1 MRRKEKEEAK
11 EGKRKVKFQ
20 LFFRQPRVA
29 VPCTAECR
37 GEEKERRER
46 EGRRER
52 EEGEGER
59 KEKEKHRGGRFDSTR
74 VETIRVRIGH
84 ALMNRV
90 APPTRGGERRRA
102 RGKSRGAFH
111 ISCPVSPTR
120 WNGPR
125 KFRLA
130 RKRSRV
136 IDPLAVVSDGNG
148 RASEQASNRAIEQSS
163 NRAHDQPVHPSDA
176 RFGPSPGIIPSTLRT
191 RTYIT
196 RARNMYDVLFCESQ
210 LAKPRAGS
218 DYSLRSSSFDWKI
231 RFFSPWNSIGL

>member
-1 MRRKEKEEAK
+1 MVFFSPSSYVTATGFITLESRSVRRKEKEEAK

-90 APPTRGGERRRA
+90 APPTRGGGRR
-102 RGKSRGAFH
+102 GE
-111 ISCPVSPTR
+111 
-120 WNGPR
+120 
-125 KFRLA
+125 
-130 RKRSRV
+130 
-136 IDPLAVVSDGNG
+136 
-148 RASEQASNRAIEQSS
+148 ASER
-163 NRAHDQPVHPSDA
+163 
-176 RFGPSPGIIPSTLRT
+176 
-191 RTYIT
+191 
-196 RARNMYDVLFCESQ
+196 
-210 LAKPRAGS
+210 
-218 DYSLRSSSFDWKI
+218 
-231 RFFSPWNSIGL
+231 